1 MRMFRLTVVTLLAA
15 ACCTLTDG
23 AISITCEGSDA
34 LLQCDGGKIQIKRAN
49 YGRRQHDVCSIG
61 RPDNQLTD
69 TNCLSQSTT
78 SKMAERCGG
87 KSECVVPASN
97 FVFGDPCVGTYKYL
111 DIKYSCVQQQETI
124 SSIICEGSDS
134 QLLCDRG
141 EIHIQRAN
149 YGRRQHDVCSI
160 GRPHKQLKNTN
171 CLSPSTTSTMAK
183 RCDGER
189 QCIIKVSNSVFGD
202 PCVGTYKYLDVA
214 YTLNFDY
221 MSNIPIHVDIP
232 CIFSVPTTPVPGI
245 MCMFRLMV
253 VTLLAA
259 ACCTLTD
266 GAISITC
273 EGSDALLQCD
283 GGKIQI
289 KRANYGR
296 RQHDVC
302 SIGRPD
308 NQLTDTNCLSQ
319 STSKMAERCGGK
331 SECVVPASNF
341 VFGDPCV
348 GTYKYLDIKY
358 SCVQQQETISSIIC
372 EGSDSQLLCDR
383 GEIHI
388 QRANYGRR
396 QHDVCSIGRPHKQL
410 KNTNCLSPSTT
421 STMAK
426 RCDGERQCIIKV
438 SNSVFGDPCVGT
450 YKYLDVAYT
459 CY

>member
-34 LLQCDGGKIQIKRAN
+34 LLQCDGGKIQIRRAN
-49 YGRRQHDVCSIG
+49 YGRRQHDMCSIG

-160 GRPHKQLKNTN
+160 GRPQNQLKNTN
-171 CLSPSTTSTMAK
+171 CLSPSTTSTMAE

-189 QCIIKVSNSVFGD
+189 QCIV
-202 PCVGTYKYLDVA
+202 
-214 YTLNFDY
+214 
-221 MSNIPIHVDIP
+221 
-232 CIFSVPTTPVPGI
+232 
-245 MCMFRLMV
+245 
-253 VTLLAA
+253 
-259 ACCTLTD
+259 
-266 GAISITC
+266 
-273 EGSDALLQCD
+273 
-283 GGKIQI
+283 
-289 KRANYGR
+289 
-296 RQHDVC
+296 
-302 SIGRPD
+302 
-308 NQLTDTNCLSQ
+308 
-319 STSKMAERCGGK
+319 
-331 SECVVPASNF
+331 
-341 VFGDPCV
+341 
-348 GTYKYLDIKY
+348 
-358 SCVQQQETISSIIC
+358 
-372 EGSDSQLLCDR
+372 
-383 GEIHI
+383 
-388 QRANYGRR
+388 
-396 QHDVCSIGRPHKQL
+396 
-410 KNTNCLSPSTT
+410 
-421 STMAK
+421 
-426 RCDGERQCIIKV
+426 KV

>member
-1 MRMFRLTVVTLLAA
+1 MSMFRLTVVTLLAAACCTLTDGAISITCEGSDALLQCDGGKIQIKRANYGRRQPDMCSIGRPDNQLTDTNCLSQSTTSKMAERCGGKSECVVPASNFVFGDPCVGTYKYLDIEYSCVQQQETISSIICEGSDSQLLCDRGEIHIQRANYGRRQHDVCSIGRPHKQLKNTNCLSPSTTSTMAERCDGERQCIVKVSNSVFGDPCVGTYKYLDVAYTCYCVFSRDIISCIFSVTTTSVPGIMSMFRLTVVTLLAA

-49 YGRRQHDVCSIG
+49 YGRRQHDMCSIG

-171 CLSPSTTSTMAK
+171 CLSPSTTSTMAE

-189 QCIIKVSNSVFGD
+189 QCIV
-202 PCVGTYKYLDVA
+202 
-214 YTLNFDY
+214 
-221 MSNIPIHVDIP
+221 
-232 CIFSVPTTPVPGI
+232 
-245 MCMFRLMV
+245 
-253 VTLLAA
+253 
-259 ACCTLTD
+259 
-266 GAISITC
+266 
-273 EGSDALLQCD
+273 
-283 GGKIQI
+283 
-289 KRANYGR
+289 
-296 RQHDVC
+296 
-302 SIGRPD
+302 
-308 NQLTDTNCLSQ
+308 
-319 STSKMAERCGGK
+319 
-331 SECVVPASNF
+331 
-341 VFGDPCV
+341 
-348 GTYKYLDIKY
+348 
-358 SCVQQQETISSIIC
+358 
-372 EGSDSQLLCDR
+372 
-383 GEIHI
+383 
-388 QRANYGRR
+388 
-396 QHDVCSIGRPHKQL
+396 
-410 KNTNCLSPSTT
+410 
-421 STMAK
+421 
-426 RCDGERQCIIKV
+426 KV